1 MEIDDDAFFELNLRG
16 KAIMQFLSSIQ
27 REIISQSEILSNK
40 FFYNFSNVKAYQGI
54 SNPTAQFKTQIHQ
67 TQ

>member
-1 MEIDDDAFFELNLRG
+1 MMMSFLSSISGE